1 MSQDSNSS
9 TSQTEFEQ
17 LLKQGDKK
25 HHRYL
30 KVLIPVLLLAGI
42 LFLGWRWW
50 VPAQVNAPAF
60 KTDEVKKGD
69 ILATVSATG
78 TLQPTNEV
86 DVGSELSGTIDK
98 VFVDYNDQVKKG
110 QLLAQLNTDKINAQV
125 LQTKAALAVAKAG
138 VIEAQATLEESDA
151 QLKRL
156 EHVRKLTNGKLPSQA
171 DFISAEAAEKRAM
184 AAKNTAI
191 AKVEQAQANLDQNLT
206 DLSKTKIISPIDGV
220 VLVRSIEPGQTVAA
234 AMSAPV
240 LFTLAQDLTNME
252 LQVDVDEADVGQ
264 VKAGQKATFTVDAY
278 PNRLFPAVIKQV
290 RYGAQT
296 TDGVVT
302 YTTLLEVNNP
312 DLKLRPGMTATAEIL
327 VKEKRDVLTIPV
339 AATRFTPEILG
350 DATQTK
356 STSIMDSLMP
366 GPGRIRHSL
375 NIKAEKVK
383 KGYARVWKLVN
394 KQPEPILIKPGESNG
409 NRVEVLEG
417 DVKPGDKVIIGAEV
431 RLK

>member
-1 MSQDSNSS
+1 MTQGKQSPS
-9 TSQTEFEQ
+9 SQTEFEQ
-17 LLKQGDKK
+17 LLKQGEKK
-25 HHRYL
+25 RHRYVML
-30 KVLIPVLLLAGI
+30 LISILLVMAALY
-42 LFLGWRWW
+42 LGWKWW
-50 VPAQVNAPAF
+50 MPAQTNTTVF
-60 KTDEVKKGD
+60 KTAKAEKGD

-110 QLLAQLNTDKINAQV
+110 QLLAQLNTDKLNAQV
-125 LQTKAALAVAKAG
+125 LQTKAALAVANAG

-171 DFISAEAAEKRAM
+171 DFISAEAAQKRAM
-184 AAKNTAI
+184 AAKNTSI

-240 LFTLAQDLTNME
+240 LFTLAQDLTSME

-278 PNRLFPAVIKQV
+278 PNHLFPAVIKQV

-302 YTTLLEVNNP
+302 YTTLLEVHNP

-327 VKEKRDVLTIPV
+327 VKEKRDVLTVPI

-350 DATQTK
+350 EQTPVK
-356 STSIMDSLMP
+356 KTSIMDSLMP

-383 KGYARVWKLVN
+383 KGYARVWKLIN
-394 KQPEPILIKPGESNG
+394 NQPEPILVKTGESNG
-409 NRVEVLEG
+409 NRIEVIEG
-417 DVKPGDKVIIGAEV
+417 DIKPGDAVITGAEV